1 MKIKT
6 VNISE
11 FGTEIMFGE
20 ETIKFDRLGCADIDE
35 KLGEKLLENHIG
47 HLVSADTVLDTDKDS
62 IYKREVV
69 EKTVESLK
77 KENERLTN
85 LVAEKEAIVKATE
98 ADNKEWKDQ
107 VEVLKEE
114 AKKAIEELGGYKVQ
128 KEKEVSEL
136 KLKIE
141 LIQKSTAELQ
151 QYCEALK
158 IPKEKYNTLKKDDLI
173 QLILDES
180 RQ

>member
-6 VNISE
+6 INVSE

-20 ETIKFDRLGCADIDE
+20 EVIKFDRLGCADVDK

-47 HLVSADTVLDTDKDS
+47 HLVQADTVLDTDKDS
-62 IYKREVV
+62 IYKKEVV
-69 EKTVESLK
+69 EKTIESLK
-77 KENERLTN
+77 KDNEKLTN
-85 LVAEKEAIVKATE
+85 LVAEKEATVKATE

-107 VEVLKEE
+107 VEILKEE
-114 AKKAIEELGGYKVQ
+114 AKNAIEELSGYKVQ

-136 KLKIE
+136 KLKID
-141 LIQKSTAELQ
+141 LLSKSAAELQ

-158 IPKEKYNTLKKDDLI
+158 IPKEKYSPLKKDDLI
-173 QLILDES
+173 KLILDES